1 MSAIPLEH
9 AQRVEKLVRELTAE
23 LRERYPQVTLE
34 VVYNPPDGADA
45 WLMLPAG
52 LPDDEADEIAQV
64 SVSRRGAA
72 LEHDG
77 VLVLVL

>member
-1 MSAIPLEH
+1 MSAVPLEH

-23 LRERYPQVTLE
+23 LRGRYPRVTAE

-45 WLMLPAG
+45 WLMLPAD
-52 LPDDEADEIAQV
+52 LPEDEAGEIAQM
-64 SVSRRGAA
+64 SVNRRGAA
-72 LEHDG
+72 LEDDG